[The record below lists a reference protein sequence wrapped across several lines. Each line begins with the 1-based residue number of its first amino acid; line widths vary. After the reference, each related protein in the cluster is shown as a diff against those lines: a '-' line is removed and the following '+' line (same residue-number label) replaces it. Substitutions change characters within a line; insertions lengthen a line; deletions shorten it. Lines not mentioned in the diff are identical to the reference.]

1 MHSQLPDPIFKRI
14 QQCGVIAVLVIEDAR
29 HAVPLARALIEGGV
43 QAMELTLR
51 TPAALEALRLVKAE
65 VPEML
70 AGVGTVITPEQ
81 VADIVRLIAA
91 ARAHGLP
98 FVPGV
103 ATPSDISTAVEL
115 GCRELKFFPAE
126 PSGGIPY
133 LKSMAAPFAHL
144 GLGFIPLGGVSA
156 ANLKNYLQ
164 TPSILAV
171 GGSWLAPN
179 HLIQA
184 EAWDKI
190 RALALEARSI
200 ADSVRGQS
208 GSN

>member
-81 VADIVRLIAA
+81 VADIVRLKADFAVAPGTSPRVIAA

-115 GCRELKFFPAE
+115 GCRELKFF
-126 PSGGIPY
+126 SGGAQRRH
-133 LKSMAAPFAHL
+133 SVFEEHS
-144 GLGFIPLGGVSA
+144 SA
-156 ANLKNYLQ
+156 VRASGPRFYS
-164 TPSILAV
+164 PRRCV
-171 GGSWLAPN
+171 GGEPEKLPANAFDPGGGRIVAGAKP
-179 HLIQA
+179 L
-184 EAWDKI
+184 
-190 RALALEARSI
+190 
-200 ADSVRGQS
+200 DSR
-208 GSN
+208 